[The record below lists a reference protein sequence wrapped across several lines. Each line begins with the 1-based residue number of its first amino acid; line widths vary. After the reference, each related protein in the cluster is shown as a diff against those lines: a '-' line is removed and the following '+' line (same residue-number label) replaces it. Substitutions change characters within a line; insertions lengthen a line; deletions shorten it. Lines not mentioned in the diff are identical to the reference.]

1 MYEERPALLDGA
13 VLWTRTAGSAA
24 ETSRPVLPDGC
35 MDLIWADGHLLV
47 AGPDTRA
54 YVPEE
59 TADRYAGIRFAPGDA
74 PGFLGVPARELRDR
88 RVPLGAL
95 WGEAEAR
102 RLGERITA
110 APDPATALDELVR
123 LRAAAAPSPDPLLR
137 AVVARLAAGRAVA
150 ETADAV
156 GLGARQLHRRSL
168 DAFGYGPKTLA
179 RVLRLQRALALVLAG
194 VPYAE
199 AALRAGC
206 ADQAHLARETR
217 ALAGTTLGGYV
228 ASVTGTVAPESA
240 ALPASV
246 SPPAPGPA
254 STAASAKSETP
265 LPSGSRTT
273 A

>member
-13 VLWTRTAGSAA
+13 VLWTRTAAGPTA
-24 ETSRPVLPDGC
+24 ERPVLPDGC
-35 MDLIWADGHLLV
+35 MDLIWADGSLLV

-54 YVPEE
+54 YVPGEF
-59 TADRYAGIRFAPGDA
+59 AARYAGIRFAPGDA
-74 PGFLGVPARELRDR
+74 PGFFGVPAHELRDR
-88 RVPLGAL
+88 RVALGAL

-102 RLGERITA
+102 RLGERIA
-110 APDPATALDELVR
+110 EAPDPAAALGELVLR
-123 LRAAAAPSPDPLLR
+123 RAAEAPAPDPLLR

-150 ETADAV
+150 ETAEAV
-156 GLGARQLHRRSL
+156 GLGVRGLHRRSL

-179 RVLRLQRALALVLAG
+179 RVLRLQRALAMVRAG

-217 ALAGTTLGGYV
+217 ALAGTTL
-228 ASVTGTVAPESA
+228 SA
-240 ALPASV
+240 YKASV
-246 SPPAPGPA
+246 SA
-254 STAASAKSETP
+254 SVSAVSAKSETP